1 MTDISVSF
9 FVDGKTHNC
18 IGFAEIANIV
28 DNGKFF

>member
-9 FVDGKTHNC
+9 FVEAKTYHC
-18 IGFAEIANIV
+18 IGFPEIANIV